1 MANLTLEDIANIS
14 FPKAN
19 FGGYRAEDVDAFIDD
34 VQVSYDNLSKEN
46 AELKRK
52 LAILAQKVEEYRNEE
67 DSIRSTL
74 LSAQKLADASVRE
87 AKHKAEVIVADAT
100 EKAERI
106 ILGAQKE
113 AESQQGE
120 LGRLKDEVAAFR
132 TKLLTIYKE
141 HLQII
146 QQLPS
151 EEEVTKEKEAQAA
164 QTAEPAEIV
173 EEPEAP
179 QPEIVEAAPQE
190 TPPAE
195 EKAEE
200 AVAVD
205 PKDMEKTKVYE
216 PVGYTET
223 PMPQAAPMAPPDGA
237 QPIEDQL
244 PSRFSS
250 LKFGEDYDLKN
261 DAEESPINNM
271 FKKRK

>member
-14 FPKAN
+14 FPRAN

-34 VQVSYDNLSKEN
+34 VQVSYDNVLKES

-67 DSIRSTL
+67 DSIRNTL
-74 LSAQKLADASVRE
+74 LSAQKLADASVWE

-113 AESQQGE
+113 ADSQKGE
-120 LGRLKDEVAAFR
+120 LGRLKEEVAAFR
-132 TKLLTIYKE
+132 TKLLTVYKE

-146 QQLPS
+146 QQLPV
-151 EEEVTKEKEAQAA
+151 EEETVKEKEAQAA
-164 QTAEPAEIV
+164 ESA
-173 EEPEAP
+173 EEPEAS
-179 QPEIVEAAPQE
+179 QPEAPQE
-190 TPPAE
+190 TAGE
-195 EKAEE
+195 ETAPEIKAQEV
-200 AVAVD
+200 VAAD
-205 PKDMEKTKVYE
+205 PKEMEKTKVYE

-223 PMPQAAPMAPPDGA
+223 PMPQAAPMTPPDGA
-237 QPIEDQL
+237 QPAEDQL
-244 PSRFSS
+244 PSRFAS
-250 LKFGEDYDLKN
+250 LKFGEDYDLKS
-261 DAEESPINNM
+261 DVEESPINNM

>member
-14 FPKAN
+14 FPRAN

-34 VQVSYDNLSKEN
+34 VQVSYDNLLKES

-67 DSIRSTL
+67 DSIRNTL

-113 AESQQGE
+113 ADGQKGE
-120 LGRLKDEVAAFR
+120 LSRLKEEVAAFR
-132 TKLLTIYKE
+132 VKLLTVYKE

-146 QQLPS
+146 QQLPV
-151 EEEVTKEKEAQAA
+151 EEETAKETESQ
-164 QTAEPAEIV
+164 PAETAAKPETV
-173 EEPEAP
+173 QPEAP
-179 QPEIVEAAPQE
+179 QEATGEESPQE
-190 TPPAE
+190 VKTQDTAP
-195 EKAEE
+195 
-200 AVAVD
+200 VD
-205 PKDMEKTKVYE
+205 PKELEITKVYE
-216 PVGYTET
+216 PVGYAEA
-223 PMPQAAPMAPPDGA
+223 PMPQAAPMAPPDGV
-237 QPIEDQL
+237 QPVEDQL

-250 LKFGEDYDLKN
+250 LKFGEDYDLKS

>member
-14 FPKAN
+14 FPRAN
-19 FGGYRAEDVDAFIDD
+19 FSGYRAEDVDAFIDD
-34 VQVSYDNLSKEN
+34 VQVSYDNALKEN

-67 DSIRSTL
+67 DSIRNTL

-120 LGRLKDEVAAFR
+120 LGRLKEEVAAFR

-146 QQLPS
+146 QQLPT
-151 EEEVTKEKEAQAA
+151 EEEVTKENESQAA
-164 QTAEPAEIV
+164 ETAKA
-173 EEPEAP
+173 PEAP
-179 QPEIVEAAPQE
+179 QPESTPAAPQE
-190 TPPAE
+190 EAPAVEKME
-195 EKAEE
+195 E
-200 AVAVD
+200 AVD

-216 PVGYTET
+216 PVGYTEA

-261 DAEESPINNM
+261 DVEESPINNM

>member
-14 FPKAN
+14 FPRAN

-34 VQVSYDNLSKEN
+34 VQVSYDNVLKES

-67 DSIRSTL
+67 DSIRNTL

-113 AESQQGE
+113 ADSQKGE
-120 LGRLKDEVAAFR
+120 LNRLKEEVAAFR
-132 TKLLTIYKE
+132 TKLLTVYKE

-146 QQLPS
+146 QQLPV
-151 EEEVTKEKEAQAA
+151 EEETVKKKEAQAV
-164 QTAEPAEIV
+164 EPAE
-173 EEPEAP
+173 ELEASQPEAP
-179 QPEIVEAAPQE
+179 QETDDEETVPEIKAQE
-190 TPPAE
+190 V
-195 EKAEE
+195 
-200 AVAVD
+200 VAVD
-205 PKDMEKTKVYE
+205 PKELEKTKVYE
-216 PVGYTET
+216 PVGYAET
-223 PMPQAAPMAPPDGA
+223 PMPQAAPMMPPDGV
-237 QPIEDQL
+237 QPAEGQL
-244 PSRFSS
+244 PARFAS
-250 LKFGEDYDLKN
+250 LKFGEDYDLKS
-261 DAEESPINNM
+261 DVEESPINNM

>member
-34 VQVSYDNLSKEN
+34 VQVSYDNALKEN

-67 DSIRSTL
+67 DSIRNTL

-113 AESQQGE
+113 ADDQKGE
-120 LGRLKDEVAAFR
+120 LGRLKEEVAAFR
-132 TKLLTIYKE
+132 TKLLTVYKE

-146 QQLPS
+146 QKLPVEENTAA
-151 EEEVTKEKEAQAA
+151 EEETQP
-164 QTAEPAEIV
+164 AEPAE
-173 EEPEAP
+173 EPVTE
-179 QPEIVEAAPQE
+179 QPETPQE
-190 TPPAE
+190 TTGE
-195 EKAEE
+195 ETEQERKEQE
-200 AVAVD
+200 TVVTD
-205 PKDMEKTKVYE
+205 PKDLEKTKVYE

-223 PMPQAAPMAPPDGA
+223 PMPQATPMAPPDGA

-261 DAEESPINNM
+261 DVEESPINNM

>member
-19 FGGYRAEDVDAFIDD
+19 FGGYRAEEVDTFIDD
-34 VQVSYDNLSKEN
+34 VQVSYDNVLKEN

-67 DSIRSTL
+67 DSIRNTL

-113 AESQQGE
+113 ADDQKGE
-120 LGRLKDEVAAFR
+120 LGRLKEEVAAFR
-132 TKLLTIYKE
+132 TRLLTVYKE

-146 QQLPS
+146 QQLPTG
-151 EEEVTKEKEAQAA
+151 EEDMEEKEPQAPE
-164 QTAEPAEIV
+164 TPAEPEV
-173 EEPEAP
+173 SQPEAP
-179 QPEIVEAAPQE
+179 QGIASGEPVSEIKSPETVP
-190 TPPAE
+190 
-195 EKAEE
+195 
-200 AVAVD
+200 VD
-205 PKDMEKTKVYE
+205 PKELEKTKVYE
-216 PVGYTET
+216 PVGYTEA

-237 QPIEDQL
+237 QPVEDQL
-244 PSRFSS
+244 PSRFAS
-250 LKFGEDYDLKN
+250 LKFGEDYDMKS
-261 DAEESPINNM
+261 DVEESPISSM